1 MAGTPDRTFQPFR
14 SLYARAK
21 LPTVEA
27 PPVAASMSQSFWHH
41 EIVYIQGIYVQIL
54 NIYIC
59 MYVCVYI
66 YVYIYIYIYTFLL
79 LLSLLFILLLLLIL
93 LVLLL
98 LLLLYYKYVY
108 IYVVILLYLS
118 ICLFL

>member
-1 MAGTPDRTFQPFR
+1 MNGRTPDRTFQPFR

-54 NIYIC
+54 NIHIY
-59 MYVCVYI
+59 MCVYI
-66 YVYIYIYIYTFLL
+66 HMYVYIC
-79 LLSLLFILLLLLIL
+79 
-93 LVLLL
+93 VC
-98 LLLLYYKYVY
+98 VRMC
-108 IYVVILLYLS
+108 V
-118 ICLFL
+118 

>member
-54 NIYIC
+54 NIYVC
-59 MYVCVYI
+59 MYVCMCIYICVYI
-66 YVYIYIYIYTFLL
+66 YVYIYIYLHIFVIT
-79 LLSLLFILLLLLIL
+79 III
-93 LVLLL
+93 
-98 LLLLYYKYVY
+98 VY
-108 IYVVILLYLS
+108 IITIINIISIVIIITIIL
-118 ICLFL
+118 